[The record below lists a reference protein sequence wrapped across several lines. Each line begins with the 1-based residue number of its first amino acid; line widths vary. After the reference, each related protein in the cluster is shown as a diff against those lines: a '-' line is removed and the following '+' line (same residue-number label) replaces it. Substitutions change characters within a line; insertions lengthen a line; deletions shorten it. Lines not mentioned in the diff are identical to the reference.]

1 VPCGQK
7 YDVLRG
13 DGRSW
18 PEQVALVD
26 GLFGRRV
33 FNMQY
38 LPAISGEDEDLLRP
52 AFGPLYWLL
61 LWMLFFDSSK
71 I

>member
-1 VPCGQK
+1 
-7 YDVLRG
+7 
-13 DGRSW
+13 
-18 PEQVALVD
+18 VALVD